1 MSAPI
6 DAHEIREALEA
17 HAQFTDTAAV
27 ARLGSVRAR
36 VRVVRRR
43 RRAALA
49 GAAAAVVAVVGG
61 VTTLLPGSDEA
72 APASRSFEGLTAPA
86 TLTSEG
92 ATYSFEKLVTGTR
105 EARWTDDLDGPS
117 LVTWASPLDGP
128 VIVTKTFDGEDL
140 DPSFEDFRDFI
151 ALEGKDEQT
160 IQAVTSRGRVALAVY
175 TLESPA
181 PGARADIDGTPVVL
195 REDIPGF
202 RGIDAVWGEPGQTE
216 VTLTL
221 RHPERTLELASFCT
235 GPRGYDLHVDVEGPG
250 SWGACDDE
258 PSVRGPG
265 SRIGFSDGIER
276 ADGSFVQP
284 GDQITVRL
292 WLSRK
297 GSDARVDGPL
307 QGVRMGVA
315 LYEQEP
321 TVATIGDWPL
331 TELRE
336 EAGHTWRF
344 VRVLEGSPE
353 PRRRFEASVD
363 VGSRPALVVFTAG
376 AGAGLVRPF
385 VDGEEGGGYS
395 SDTGEGTFL
404 GTAGPVGAG
413 VHTLSLRSTHP
424 TRFGVALYERAD

>member
-6 DAHEIREALEA
+6 DEIRGTLEA
-17 HAQFTDTAAV
+17 HAQFDDTAAL
-27 ARLGSVRAR
+27 ARLGSVKAR

-43 RRAALA
+43 RRAALV

-72 APASRSFEGLTAPA
+72 APASRSFGGLTAPA

-92 ATYSFEKLVTGTR
+92 ATYSFEKMVTGTR

-181 PGARADIDGTPVVL
+181 AGPRAEIDGTPVVL
-195 REDIPGF
+195 REELPGF
-202 RGIDAVWGEPGQTE
+202 RGLGGTWGEPGETD
-216 VTLTL
+216 VTVALTY
-221 RHPERTLELASFCT
+221 PERTLELVSFCT
-235 GPRGYDLHVDVEGPG
+235 GAPRYDFHVDVEGQG
-250 SWGACDDE
+250 TWGACDDE
-258 PSVRGPG
+258 PSVNGPG
-265 SRIGFSDGIER
+265 DRAGFTDGIER
-276 ADGSFVQP
+276 ADGSRVAP
-284 GDQITVRL
+284 GDEVTVRL

-297 GSDARVDGPL
+297 GSDEPVAGPL
-307 QGVRMGVA
+307 EGVRMGA
-315 LYEQEP
+315 AFYEADP

-363 VGSRPALVVFTAG
+363 VGTRPALVVFTAG

-385 VDGEEGGGYS
+385 VDGEEGSGYS

-413 VHTLSLRSTHP
+413 VRTLSLRSTHP
-424 TRFGVALYERAD
+424 TSFGVALYERAD